1 MKISSLKYYPIFY
14 GKANVQPLHKQDG
27 WHLCCLS
34 LLEQGQVT
42 FHFVFQGLRVTTTAF
57 LVYAVILP
65 HSGRVNLSFV
75 FYAMVPPLYL
85 RFILCV

>member
-1 MKISSLKYYPIFY
+1 MKISSLKYYSIFY
-14 GKANVQPLHKQDG
+14 GKAYVQPLHKQDG
-27 WHLCCLS
+27 CLS

-57 LVYAVILP
+57 LVYAVTLP
-65 HSGRVNLSFV
+65 HSGRVNLSLV